1 MLQARTSRSTTGID
15 TMKVIFPILL
25 VLALASTSKIN
36 SQSAHSRLT
45 DSTLVK
51 RFDALSHK
59 LMCTCGCNMPLR
71 NCNHT
76 GHCNAW
82 PARDA
87 LDKLLLAGFS
97 DTQILD
103 GFKNGFGNIAD
114 KSDFFSMA
122 KREDYAYMLPQFRD
136 GFGSKIFSAPES
148 NYLAVFT
155 VLGFILCAGV
165 VALFIR
171 ARRKRKAI
179 PETVVLDESKRQAL
193 LQRISHSD

>member
-1 MLQARTSRSTTGID
+1 
-15 TMKVIFPILL
+15 
-25 VLALASTSKIN
+25 
-36 SQSAHSRLT
+36 
-45 DSTLVK
+45 
-51 RFDALSHK
+51 
-59 LMCTCGCNMPLR
+59 MPLR

-103 GFKNGFGNIAD
+103 GFKNGFGNIVD
-114 KSDFFSMA
+114 KGDFFSMS
-122 KREDYAYMLPQFRD
+122 KREDYAYMFPQFRN
-136 GFGSKIFSAPES
+136 GFGSKIFSTPES

-171 ARRKRKAI
+171 VRSKRKASG
-179 PETVVLDESKRQAL
+179 ETVVLDESKRQEL
-193 LQRISHSD
+193 LQRVSHSD